1 MQLRVPKKYLPNS
14 KRRSKNLLQRRSFWL
29 FLGTLVV
36 VGLGYVIMQD
46 PATFQAGASNFAA
59 NVSNEIGTLR
69 ADAFPDEPTPT
80 LDVRNDVV
88 ACENAYLVGD
98 LEDVI
103 AYCSAALRG
112 RPNDVELHFRV
123 AYTLVITSSFGEN
136 QARIDSAIEIAKETI
151 TANPESPLGWI
162 ALAMALDWN
171 LKHSL
176 ALPYAQRALEIDPN
190 NIMAKATLANIYRN
204 VGRPELAK
212 SLLDEALTDI
222 SNRGADNETRAQV
235 WRNYGRYLISVEANY
250 EQALEA
256 YQTARQIMPS
266 HSYITIEIAR
276 TYNALGQPQQ
286 QIELLENA
294 LLTAPRDV
302 ALLSTLALAYF
313 SVGDTTQALDL
324 YSRCLDVN
332 PRYLACVSPMGWLQY
347 QVNNDYE
354 ESRDLLRLAT
364 EELGSVDP
372 YDWYL
377 LGRSYTQLGQC
388 QLAEE
393 PLRRSYEL
401 FLEFDSPYIA
411 PENYQTA
418 FAACNLSMPI
428 N

>member
-1 MQLRVPKKYLPNS
+1 MQLRVPKKYLPKS
-14 KRRSKNLLQRRSFWL
+14 QRRRKSVWQRRSFWL
-29 FLGTLVV
+29 LLTTFIIA
-36 VGLGYVIMQD
+36 GLGYTVMQD
-46 PATFQAGASNFAA
+46 PITFRAGASNFAA
-59 NVSNEIGTLR
+59 NVGNEIGSMR
-69 ADAFPDEPTPT
+69 ADAFPVQPTAT
-80 LDVRNDVV
+80 LDVRSDIV

-103 AYCSAALRG
+103 TTCSAALRG

-136 QARIDSAIEIAKETI
+136 QARINDALAMAKQTIA
-151 TANPESPLGWI
+151 ANPESPLGWT
-162 ALAMALDWN
+162 AMAMALDWN
-171 LKHSL
+171 LQHGL

-190 NIMAKATLANIYRN
+190 NVMAKATLANIYRN
-204 VGRPELAK
+204 LSRPELAK
-212 SLLDEALTDI
+212 SLLDEALGDVG
-222 SNRGADNETRAQV
+222 NRGADNESRAQV
-235 WRNYGRYLISVEANY
+235 WRNYARYLASVEANY
-250 EQALEA
+250 DEALAA

-266 HSYITIEIAR
+266 HSYITIELAR
-276 TYNALGQPQQ
+276 TYSVLGQPQQ
-286 QIELLENA
+286 QIDLLENA

-302 ALLSTLALAYF
+302 AILSTLALAYF

-332 PRYLACVSPMGWLQY
+332 PRYLSCVSPMGWLQY

-364 EELGSVDP
+364 TELESTDP

-377 LGRSYTQLGQC
+377 LGRSYYQLGQC
-388 QLAEE
+388 QLAGE

-418 FAACNLSMPI
+418 FNACNLPI
-428 N
+428 PTS